1 MGHQR
6 RSLLVA
12 MVLLVAVVGVGSVR
26 TGAGAAGG
34 NPSRTDMV
42 VYSKPRS
49 RVPTWTATTRIV
61 WVANVMKAT
70 HVKGRTTGTVTF
82 TVDGVSTE
90 VPIKGLHH
98 ANLIFPAGMGSG
110 VHRGFSRYNGD
121 ANFGPSVSPTRT
133 VTIP

>member
-1 MGHQR
+1 
-6 RSLLVA
+6 
-12 MVLLVAVVGVGSVR
+12 MVLLVAIAVGAVGP
-26 TGAGAAGG
+26 GAGGAVR
-34 NPSRTDMV
+34 NPSRTDML

-70 HVKGRTTGTVTF
+70 HGKGRTTGTVTF

-98 ANLIFPAGMGSG
+98 ANLIFPTGMGSG

-121 ANFGPSVSPTRT
+121 ANFAPSVSPTRT